1 MIKYEDLRE
10 FRPVYRYN
18 EGTDISLQAIRTAID
33 ATAKKYGIP
42 VAFEMDQIKSGGF
55 LNKSVED
62 CLVLYHPEHAKD
74 YYRIA
79 ISIQRQG
86 TMAFVHVNDF
96 GESKNLKKLE
106 SRGQSKEAFKNAMK
120 SDAGSY
126 SVGSDSYGAQLL
138 KSGFKALASLGGSK
152 AKQEEENNYYD
163 ALITIIDEVIC

>member
-1 MIKYEDLRE
+1 MIKSDELRE
-10 FRPVYRYN
+10 FRPVYTYN
-18 EGTDISLQAIRTAID
+18 DGSAISLQTIKEAIST
-33 ATAKKYGIP
+33 TAKKYNIP

-55 LNKSVED
+55 LSKSIED

-86 TMAFVHVNDF
+86 SIAFVHANDF

-126 SVGSDSYGAQLL
+126 SVGSNSYGAQLL
-138 KSGFKALASLGGSK
+138 KSGFKALSSIGGSK
-152 AKQEEENNYYD
+152 AKQEEENNYYS
-163 ALITIIDEVIC
+163 ALMMILDEVIC